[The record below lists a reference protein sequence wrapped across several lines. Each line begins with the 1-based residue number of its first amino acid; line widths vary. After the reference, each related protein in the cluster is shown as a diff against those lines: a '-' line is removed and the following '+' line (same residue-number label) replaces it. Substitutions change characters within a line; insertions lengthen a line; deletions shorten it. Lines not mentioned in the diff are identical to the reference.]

1 MGIQGLSVSLDLVS
15 VSASSFHPTLHPLY
29 QLCPIIA
36 WWQQQPAVHLD
47 MMDPDAEEGPPVLQT
62 SSSSF
67 SRAGPFP
74 QFNDMHQSVIK
85 QTCIKTPTT

>member
-1 MGIQGLSVSLDLVS
+1 MVPWFKDVMGIQGLSVSLDLESVS
-15 VSASSFHPTLHPLY
+15 VSSFHLTLHPLY

-36 WWQQQPAVHLD
+36 WWQQQFPALHLD
-47 MMDPDAEEGPPVLQT
+47 MTHPDAEEGPPVSQT

-74 QFNDMHQSVIK
+74 QFNDMQ
-85 QTCIKTPTT
+85 